1 MIYLY
6 RAVDKY
12 GDTLDFML
20 SERRDEEAATHFFL
34 RTVGSN
40 GLPKKVVID
49 KSGANYAGLLNLNL
63 LLLWLGWHH
72 LVEIRQIKYLNNIVE
87 QDHRFIKRI
96 TRPMLGFK
104 AFHSAEATLAGIETA
119 DEQLKALRHKVGL
132 SEDVFIVMKRFRVQ
146 RYGNK

>member
-1 MIYLY
+1 MYLY
-6 RAVDKY
+6 RAIDKY

-20 SERRDEEAATHFFL
+20 SERRDEEAATNFFL

-40 GLPKKVVID
+40 GLLEKVVID

-63 LLLWLGWHH
+63 LLLWLGWYH

-87 QDHRFIKRI
+87 RDHRFIKRI

-104 AFHSAEATLAGIETA
+104 AFHSAEATLCW
-119 DEQLKALRHKVGL
+119 H
-132 SEDVFIVMKRFRVQ
+132 
-146 RYGNK
+146 